1 VVEIAASGCRCRSG
15 RPARWIGAT
24 VVGARLVEHLAGEVN
39 HSPRTEEFRV
49 DVGAIDEERLRT
61 TSAA

>member
-1 VVEIAASGCRCRSG
+1 M
-15 RPARWIGAT
+15 
-24 VVGARLVEHLAGEVN
+24 GARLVEHLAGEVN